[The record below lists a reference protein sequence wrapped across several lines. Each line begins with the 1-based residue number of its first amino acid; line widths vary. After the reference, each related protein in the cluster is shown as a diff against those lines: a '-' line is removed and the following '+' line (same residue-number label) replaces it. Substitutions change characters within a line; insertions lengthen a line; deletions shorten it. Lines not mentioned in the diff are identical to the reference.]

1 MNPILEF
8 LRRIFAAKP
17 PPKPV
22 PVPRPRPTLP
32 PTAATPGAGT
42 KAAWVA
48 LAMTLV
54 AGWEGLYTHAYRDP
68 IGVVTVC
75 YGITNA
81 DMKVKMGDRYSKEE
95 CKEFLEKALPR
106 YDAQVRKC
114 IPKIDEFPPHRHA
127 ALVSFTYNVGQ
138 GNLCKSSVARHLN
151 AGRVKQGCDALLLYN
166 KAKGRVLKGLVNRRA
181 QEHEW
186 CLRSD

>member
-8 LRRIFAAKP
+8 FRRLFRRP
-17 PPKPV
+17 PPPRPAPGIPV
-22 PVPRPRPTLP
+22 PHPRPTP
-32 PTAATPGAGT
+32 ATPAGT

-81 DMKVKMGDRYSKEE
+81 DMKVKMGDRYTAEE
-95 CKEFLEKALPR
+95 CKKLLGDALPR

-151 AGRVKQGCDALLLYN
+151 AGRIKQGCDALLLYN
-166 KAKGRVLKGLVNRRA
+166 KAGGRVLKGLVNRRA